1 MISKSVSLMRKLRP
15 LLKLYI
21 IIIVVRDLFNYHF
34 VIWGVLLRT
43 APSQSPSFFWL
54 YELSSDVVDLVKIYI
69 RKKRI
74 RTHGRTL
81 GVTAQ
86 LKGTVYI
93 GINYIANYH
102 SSLTFGSEVS

>member
-21 IIIVVRDLFNYHF
+21 IIIVVRDICDLFNYHF

-43 APSQSPSFFWL
+43 APSQSPSSFWL
-54 YELSSDVVDLVKIYI
+54 YENLSSHVVDLVKIYI

-81 GVTAQ
+81 GVTCTTQ
-86 LKGTVYI
+86 GYRLHWYKL
-93 GINYIANYH
+93 H
-102 SSLTFGSEVS
+102 C